1 MDYSR
6 PKDILSVKPSGEL
19 YIPDPR
25 EAHAPL
31 GDVQPRVP
39 ILPGVSSFEDLKKF
53 EEERKKKVEQ
63 ELDDHIIHN
72 KNKNNDHNNN
82 QQQQS
87 DEADD
92 RIWKADFS
100 DVDPEAP
107 AEVDQNTFGVPSLSD
122 FFTAVDSPYDLDSSG
137 SIRDPVVFQTESS
150 TSNNDQYRKP
160 GSSFKFP
167 GQSTGDK
174 NHNQNTKHSHQ
185 SAVFSGNRKP
195 PPDLMDKLE
204 PHYSVIIGLNYD
216 DGTPDVVI
224 KDYEDDFQDDDPSP
238 YSTEELYELCIKEVP
253 SHLHRELCG
262 YIRDGKPASGIPATK
277 QLPPKQ
283 SRLIQDNNPYAQ
295 QGGFQPNSYEVAP
308 SSSTHEHNPFA
319 GIPTELPVQIRQ
331 NSNQPLVI
339 TGNSRVKVYKPYEES
354 PLTVTTSSSSTTRP
368 TTTTTTTIRTTT
380 TTASR
385 LENRPRRP
393 LVFNKRDPNTGESR
407 LSQPFEY
414 FNRLTQFFSNRVRT
428 PPGGQQ
434 NQRQRYPGP
443 PPPRLQR
450 QRLPSS

>member
-1 MDYSR
+1 MVQSRENLYVYKSVRDMDYSR
-6 PKDILSVKPSGEL
+6 PRDILSVRPSGEL
-19 YIPDPR
+19 YIP
-25 EAHAPL
+25 EAGTENKPL
-31 GDVQPRVP
+31 GDSQPRVP
-39 ILPGVSSFEDLKKF
+39 ILPGISTLEDY
-53 EEERKKKVEQ
+53 EN
-63 ELDDHIIHN
+63 LDV
-72 KNKNNDHNNN
+72 
-82 QQQQS
+82 
-87 DEADD
+87 ADD
-92 RIWKADFS
+92 RLWLPDFS
-100 DVDPEAP
+100 DTDSENPENVSPPTLAD
-107 AEVDQNTFGVPSLSD
+107 VFGAGINQPL
-122 FFTAVDSPYDLDSSG
+122 DLDTGS
-137 SIRDPVVFQTESS
+137 SIRDQVVFKEDS
-150 TSNNDQYRKP
+150 YKRP

-167 GQSTGDK
+167 GQSTLDEQ
-174 NHNQNTKHSHQ
+174 QN
-185 SAVFSGNRKP
+185 NRQP
-195 PPDLMDKLE
+195 PPALRRPSGAVKVHQIGGSAANQ
-204 PHYSVIIGLNYD
+204 PPSGVKVQQVQPNYSVVIGLTYD
-216 DGTPDVVI
+216 DDNSETDVI
-224 KDYEDDFQDDDPSP
+224 DYDDFDGLDQYQQQTTTAKPFGKK
-238 YSTEELYELCIKEVP
+238 ELYELCVAEVP
-253 SHLHRELCG
+253 KHLHYELCG
-262 YIRDGKPASGIPATK
+262 YIRDGKIPPSRNSAK
-277 QLPPKQ
+277 NIQPLDSKLIQGPPRVKPPK
-283 SRLIQDNNPYAQ
+283 
-295 QGGFQPNSYEVAP
+295 
-308 SSSTHEHNPFA
+308 NPFA

-354 PLTVTTSSSSTTRP
+354 PLTVTTSSSPTTRP